1 MDKYIEVVQNVLS
14 LLDTIEEGIQHLKK
28 QIFELR
34 YEEGILMLE
43 DIVDGKISIENAM
56 EPMMENLRENKIKS
70 LLKIFNEDINSIL
83 NLYEND
89 NKSELE
95 DIISNKFISDFLN
108 WKTEVSDV
116 LKVYTI
122 S

>member
-1 MDKYIEVVQNVLS
+1 MDKYIEVIQNVLS

-28 QIFELR
+28 QISELR
-34 YEEGILMLE
+34 YEEAFSMLE
-43 DIVDGKISIENAM
+43 DTMIGVSSIENAM

-116 LKVYTI
+116 LKVYTR